1 LKINQKLLLIVNDL
15 SNFGRLK
22 RCSLVVSHK
31 NKICGDKVKIYL
43 NIKKKKID
51 NIKYH
56 LNSCL
61 FCHASTSVLVKIIKK
76 KDVNYCKKFVKKIL
90 DIEFGNTNL
99 KKNFKYLNF
108 LLNKKHLIRK
118 DCILVPFYAINK
130 INIKK

>member
-1 LKINQKLLLIVNDL
+1 MLLSIVNDL
-15 SNFGRLK
+15 SDFGRLK

-43 NIKKKKID
+43 NIKKNKID

-76 KDVNYCKKFVKKIL
+76 KDINYCIKFVKKIL
-90 DIEFGNTNL
+90 DNEFGTTNF
-99 KKNFKYLNF
+99 KKKFKYLDF
-108 LLNKKHLIRK
+108 LLNKKNLSRK
-118 DCILVPFYAINK
+118 ECIYVPIYAINK
-130 INIKK
+130 INKKI